1 MDERRKASISSLWLG
16 DMEGARPTW
25 TGATPAPACLAVLEF
40 TSAGQPPQAGEHDLP
55 EYRAHEDGPT
65 VPVREHCA
73 AAGAGGLVRG
83 PIRRLM
89 YHQASLNLGQQ
100 CKPMFRWPTDMDPSR
115 VYRSSP
121 NTSRW
126 RRNTQAVA
134 GPDSVPIARSTS
146 TSSATSAGL

>member
-89 YHQASLNLGQQ
+89 YYQASLNHGQQ
-100 CKPMFRWPTDMDPSR
+100 CTLFDQREPQ
-115 VYRSSP
+115 VG
-121 NTSRW
+121 N
-126 RRNTQAVA
+126 AVILPFNHSNNP
-134 GPDSVPIARSTS
+134 GF
-146 TSSATSAGL
+146 